1 MKVVYSSSD
10 VEQKSVQRFLRVD
23 PLYENSMGISSY
35 DYCHDNP
42 LIFVDPNGKAE
53 RKVVIKGLTSTI
65 NIFSGVLEISTG
77 VAGAPES
84 GGLSTVLIVDGLA
97 RISMSGPE
105 LLEILVTGESHLDI
119 PDNILGALGRG
130 IDYARDIPSNVTGSA
145 EGIMSAFNDA
155 FAFMGQGGNGAA
167 IAEFVVT
174 GKKSDAVI
182 ALFTYFSYPYS
193 LFQDLAP
200 INEKGSKRN
209 EHRNN
214 KPACRTKAVRHSIHN
229 RVSQPRNNHNNTQKR
244 KK

>member
-1 MKVVYSSSD
+1 MGCIKLDILEKSFVPMKVVYSSSD

-105 LLEILVTGESHLDI
+105 
-119 PDNILGALGRG
+119 
-130 IDYARDIPSNVTGSA
+130 
-145 EGIMSAFNDA
+145 
-155 FAFMGQGGNGAA
+155 
-167 IAEFVVT
+167 FVVT
-174 GKKSDAVI
+174 GIIITIHKSEK
-182 ALFTYFSYPYS
+182 
-193 LFQDLAP
+193 
-200 INEKGSKRN
+200 NERI
-209 EHRNN
+209 R
-214 KPACRTKAVRHSIHN
+214 I
-229 RVSQPRNNHNNTQKR
+229 
-244 KK
+244 